1 MILNTHKKKISLLVC
16 SLLLVSTSLF
26 AQKGFLKGKI
36 TDKETGEAL
45 LGSTISVEG
54 TSVGVSADLDGNYSL
69 ALEEGTHTI
78 LIQFIS
84 YQVSRVENI
93 QIKTGEVTPLNIGMI
108 SDAAQLEE
116 VVISGSV
123 LKDSEAG
130 LVSFQRK
137 SGNVV
142 DGISTESFK
151 KTGDTNLS
159 LALKRVTG
167 VAVQSGQQGSGQYVY
182 VRGLG
187 DRYTRTTLN
196 GMTIPGLDPDRN
208 DVQIDIFPTSVLE
221 NVIVYKTSSANLP
234 GDFTGGLVDVETKN
248 FPTEKSTSVSIG
260 VGFNPAMNFNSNFVT
275 YNGGSTDFLGFD
287 DGTRKLPFDA
297 GTQIP
302 NPAVGDPQLET
313 LTRSLNPTLGVIRAK
328 SFLNTSFAFNHT
340 NQIDRAGHTLG
351 YTAIFSYQNRYEYYP
366 ELELGEYTKNENTS
380 ENEFFAEE
388 VRIGDLGRNSVL
400 WSGLLSGAMKFGN
413 NTISASIFRTQNS
426 MADASERTN
435 RNFDETGATLY
446 ENILT
451 YSQRSV
457 TSALFSGTHQ
467 LNNVKME
474 WNNAVTFARTYD
486 PDFRTTSIS
495 ITNPD
500 EPTINRGDGAGIG
513 RFWRDLNEFNENLKV
528 DFTIPYAQSNKLM
541 VGASGLYKSRD
552 FEVLNYLVDA
562 TNRSNVPLDPD
573 YFLRP
578 ENIWTAAEEI
588 GTFLQ
593 GNYEAANNYQAKS
606 TLFTG
611 YVMTEMIFFEKIK
624 AIYGVRLEKTDM
636 FYTGEDIFGT
646 QFNNERT
653 LNEFNILPSLNLV
666 YSLSENMNLRGSY
679 GRTLARPSFKEK
691 SSAQIYDPIT
701 RRFYNGNLDLEQT
714 LIDNVDVR
722 WENFFRAGDMIS
734 FSAFYKK
741 FDGHIELVTYDIE
754 PNNVKPR
761 NAGESSVYGM
771 EFEVRKGLDFISPAL
786 SGFSLGTNFSLAK
799 SEVDLKSV
807 IVNESGKTE
816 FESRQ
821 ENARTNEVVE
831 PTREMAGQAPYLI
844 NAFINYTGREENFN
858 VNFSYNVQG
867 ETLAVI
873 GIGAVPDIYTQPFHS
888 FNFNTFYNF
897 GAEKRHRII
906 LGVDNILKSERKDL
920 YQGYGGAD
928 AVYSVFRPGTTY
940 SLKYELKF

>member
-1 MILNTHKKKISLLVC
+1 MILNTYKKQISLLVC
-16 SLLLVSTSLF
+16 GLLLVSTSVV
-26 AQKGFLKGKI
+26 AQKGFLRGKI

-45 LGSTISVEG
+45 LGSTISEEG
-54 TSVGVSADLDGNYSL
+54 TSIGVSADFDGNFSL
-69 ALEEGTHTI
+69 PLEEGTHTI

-93 QIKTGEVTPLNIGMI
+93 QIKAGEVTPLDIAMV
-108 SDAAQLEE
+108 SDVAQLEE
-116 VVISGSV
+116 VVISGTV
-123 LKDSEAG
+123 LKDSETG
-130 LVSFQRK
+130 LISFQRK
-137 SGNVV
+137 SANVV
-142 DGISTESFK
+142 DGISTQSFK
-151 KTGDTNLS
+151 KSGDTNLS
-159 LALKRVTG
+159 VALKRITG
-167 VAVQSGQQGSGQYVY
+167 VAVQSGQQSGGQYVY

-248 FPTEKSTSVSIG
+248 FPTERSTTVSIG
-260 VGFNPAMNFNSNFVT
+260 VGFNPAMNFNGDFVT
-275 YNGGSTDFLGFD
+275 YKGGSADFLGFD
-287 DGTRKLPFDA
+287 DGTRRLPFDA
-297 GTQIP
+297 NTQIP

-313 LTRSLNPTLGVIRAK
+313 LTRSLNPTLGIMRK
-328 SFLNTSFAFNHT
+328 QSFLNTSFTFNHT
-340 NQIDRAGHTLG
+340 NQVDKERHTLG
-351 YTAIFSYQNRYEYYP
+351 YTAIFNYQSKFEYYP
-366 ELELGEYTKNENTS
+366 ELELGEYTRDEDTS
-380 ENEFFAEE
+380 VNEFFAEE
-388 VRIGDLGRNSVL
+388 VRIGDLGRSSVL
-400 WSGLLSGAMKFGN
+400 WSGLLAGAMKFGT

-426 MADASERTN
+426 IADASERTN

-467 LNNVKME
+467 LKNVKME
-474 WNNAVTFARTYD
+474 WNNALTLARTYD

-528 DFTIPYAQSNKLM
+528 DFTIPYAHTNKLM
-541 VGASGLYKSRD
+541 VGASGLYKNRD

-578 ENIWTAAEEI
+578 ENIWTAAEET

-593 GNYEAANNYQAKS
+593 GNYEAANNYEAKS

-611 YVMTEMIFFEKIK
+611 YVMTEMSFFEKLRT
-624 AIYGVRLEKTDM
+624 IYGVRLEKTDM

-653 LNEFNILPSLNLV
+653 LNEFNILPSVNLV
-666 YSLSENMNLRGSY
+666 YSVSKTMNLRGSY

-701 RRFYNGNLDLEQT
+701 RRFYNGNLDVEQT
-714 LIDNVDVR
+714 LIDNVDIR
-722 WENFFRAGDMIS
+722 WENFFPAGDMIS
-734 FSAFYKK
+734 FSLFYKQ
-741 FDGHIELVTYDIE
+741 FNGHIELVTYDIE

-786 SGFSLGTNFSLAK
+786 SNFSLGTNFSLAK

-821 ENARTNEVVE
+821 ENARANEIIK
-831 PTREMAGQAPYLI
+831 PTRNMAGQAPYLI
-844 NAFINYTGREENFN
+844 NAYINYADSEGNLN
-858 VNFSYNVQG
+858 INFSYNVQG
-867 ETLAVI
+867 ESLSVI
-873 GIGAVPDIYTQPFHS
+873 GVGAVPDIYTQPFHS
-888 FNFNTFYNF
+888 FNFNTYYNF
-897 GAEKRHRII
+897 GAEKRQRII
-906 LGVDNILKSERKDL
+906 VGVDNILKSERKDL
-920 YQGYGGAD
+920 YKGYGGAE